1 MLLFMKHKI
10 VVCPDSFK
18 GSISAQDAAWSIAK
32 GLCASFDC
40 ETVCLPIADGGEG
53 TLDALVT
60 DDKKITVT
68 VCGPYNKK
76 VDACYGIIG
85 ERAVI
90 EMATAAGLTLQ
101 NESERCVKNATTYGV
116 GELIKDALSRGS
128 KKILLTVGGS
138 GTNDG
143 GCGML
148 AALGGRFLD
157 KDGNEFLPVGATLG
171 NIEKIDISELDRRLF
186 ECEIT
191 IATDVKNTLTGGD
204 GATYVYARQKGAN
217 DYDLLLMEKGMCHYA
232 EVVGNDIASIEGA
245 GAGGGLAVPL
255 LAFCNAKICSGI
267 DAVLDACD
275 FENKINGATA
285 IITGEGKLDR
295 QSLFGK
301 TISGVTRAAAK
312 KNIPVFCI
320 VGCVGDDKEELKS
333 LGICDIFT
341 LNDISPNPE
350 YSMTHADTLLYTIA
364 KDNALKIID
373 KASVK

>member
-1 MLLFMKHKI
+1 MKHKI

-18 GSISAQDAAWSIAK
+18 GSISAKNAADSIAR
-32 GLCASFDC
+32 GLSEALDL
-40 ETVCLPIADGGEG
+40 EVLCLPIADGGEG

-60 DDKKITVT
+60 DDRKITVT

-76 VDACYGIIG
+76 VDACYGVLG

-90 EMATAAGLTLQ
+90 EMAAAAGLTLQ
-101 NESERCVKNATTYGV
+101 NESDRCVKNATTYGV
-116 GELIKDALSRGS
+116 GELIKDALCRGC

-157 KDGNEFLPVGATLG
+157 KDGKEFLPVGATLCD
-171 NIEKIDISELDRRLF
+171 IEKIDLSGLDKRLYD
-186 ECEIT
+186 CEFT
-191 IATDVKNTLTGGD
+191 VATDVKNTLTGSD
-204 GATYVYARQKGAN
+204 GATCVYARQKGAT
-217 DYDLLLMEKGMCHYA
+217 DDDLALMEKGMCHYA
-232 EVVGNDIASIEGA
+232 DVIGGGVATVAGT

-255 LAFCNAKICSGI
+255 VAFLNAKICSGI

-275 FENKINGATA
+275 FDNKIDGAAA

-301 TISGVTRAAAK
+301 TISGVVRAADK

-333 LGICDIFT
+333 LGVCDIFALT
-341 LNDISPNPE
+341 DISPDPQ
-350 YSMTHADTLLYTIA
+350 YSMTHADGLLYVLS

-373 KASVK
+373 KACVK